1 MKPPP
6 ARPSPAPRAASCVVS
21 AKVSSKVRWPSR
33 QHGDQRKDDP
43 PAVLVGPDAEEQADQ
58 RSGQDRGADQQA
70 ELGIVQ
76 PSSALISIPMIA
88 KIVQTAKQAVKAMVL
103 SPRARLPLFREM
115 HEGQR
120 DRIFSGSFLQVFP
133 PQLTLFELG
142 QRPDFLHVLV
152 DGLVELYAHSAGR
165 DTTMRIVEP
174 VTSFIL
180 AAVVTDQPYLMSART
195 LVASRILLVPAAL
208 VREVVKD
215 DCALMQATMRE
226 LAQAYRGMVRALT
239 DMKLRQSAE
248 RLGNLILDQDRLQG
262 GNGKVVLKA
271 EKRLLASLLGMTPE
285 NLSRGFGLLAAHGI
299 EVSGAQVTITDRPA
313 LEAYSRPDPVRDD
326 PA

>member
-1 MKPPP
+1 M
-6 ARPSPAPRAASCVVS
+6 RPGERP
-21 AKVSSKVRWPSR
+21 
-33 QHGDQRKDDP
+33 
-43 PAVLVGPDAEEQADQ
+43 E
-58 RSGQDRGADQQA
+58 
-70 ELGIVQ
+70 
-76 PSSALISIPMIA
+76 IA
-88 KIVQTAKQAVKAMVL
+88 N
-103 SPRARLPLFREM
+103 LPLFREM
-115 HEGQR
+115 QDRQR

-142 QRPDFLHVLV
+142 QYPDFLHVLV

-195 LVASRILLVPAAL
+195 LVSSRILLVPAAL

-215 DCALMQATMRE
+215 DPALMQATMRE
-226 LAQAYRGMVRALT
+226 LAHAYRDMVRALT

-248 RLGNLILDQDRLQG
+248 RLGNLILRQDRRQG
-262 GNGKVVLKA
+262 GTGSVLLKA

-285 NLSRGFGLLAAHGI
+285 NLSRAFGVLTGHGI
-299 EVSGAQVTITDRPA
+299 TVSGPNVTITDRAA
-313 LEAYSRPDPVRDD
+313 LEAFSRPDPVRDD
-326 PA
+326 LV

>member
-1 MKPPP
+1 MNIK
-6 ARPSPAPRAASCVVS
+6 RAARIGNQTRKVAACVPAKTRNRES
-21 AKVSSKVRWPSR
+21 APVP
-33 QHGDQRKDDP
+33 GN
-43 PAVLVGPDAEEQADQ
+43 AG
-58 RSGQDRGADQQA
+58 
-70 ELGIVQ
+70 
-76 PSSALISIPMIA
+76 
-88 KIVQTAKQAVKAMVL
+88 
-103 SPRARLPLFREM
+103 
-115 HEGQR
+115 GQR
-120 DRIFSGSFLQVFP
+120 ERIFSGSFLQVFP

-142 QRPDFLHVLV
+142 QHPDFLHVLV

-226 LAQAYRGMVRALT
+226 LAQAYRDMVRALT

-248 RLGNLILDQDRLQG
+248 RLGNLILQQDRARAAPARSSSR
-262 GNGKVVLKA
+262 LKSG
-271 EKRLLASLLGMTPE
+271 LLASLLGMTPE
-285 NLSRGFGLLAAHGI
+285 NLSRAFGVLAAHGI
-299 EVSGAQVTITDRPA
+299 EVSGAQVTITDRPRWKP
-313 LEAYSRPDPVRDD
+313 SPGPIR
-326 PA
+326 